1 MSVRATDEELRQ
13 VYENIPKSYDRANR
27 FMSFNQDVK
36 WRADLVKT
44 ILHYCE
50 KPKLVL
56 DVAGGKGEL
65 TYVFKKIYKGN
76 FFPVIS
82 DYAINM
88 LKLAIVKDDK
98 VLASF
103 EFLPF
108 RDNAFDVVM
117 SSFAL
122 HASDNIESV
131 IKEMN
136 RVSKRVIGFIAMGKP
151 DNKLKRIY
159 LSIYLRFIM
168 PYIAIFAKGRPKDY
182 KYIYYIYKRLN
193 TNSYYKN
200 IFFKHLDVKVYEEKA
215 LNLFYF
221 VVGYKKCARKNQ
233 RNYFG
238 ERLLEK

>member
-1 MSVRATDEELRQ
+1 VSVKASDEELRE
-13 VYENIPKSYDRANR
+13 VYNHIPSSYDRANR
-27 FMSFNQDVK
+27 YISFNQDIK

-44 ILHYCE
+44 ILNYCE

-56 DVAGGKGEL
+56 DVAAGKGEL
-65 TYVFKKIYKGN
+65 TYVFKKLYREK
-76 FFPVIS
+76 FFPVMT
-82 DYAINM
+82 DYAENM
-88 LKLAIVKDDK
+88 LKLAIVEDDR

-103 EFLPF
+103 EALPF

-136 RVSKRVIGFIAMGKP
+136 RVSRKIIGFIAMGKP
-151 DNKLKRIY
+151 DNKVKRMY
-159 LSIYLRFIM
+159 LSFYLRFIM
-168 PYIAIFAKGRPKDY
+168 PYITIFAKGKPRDY

-193 TNSYYKN
+193 TNSWHKQL
-200 IFFKHLDVKVYEEKA
+200 FFRLLDVKIYEEKA

-221 VVGYKKCARKNQ
+221 VVSYKRDNK
-233 RNYFG
+233 
-238 ERLLEK
+238 E